1 MKSKSKGLV
10 TYSQVHH
17 KPFSYKNRKT
27 AEISAQNG

>member
-17 KPFSYKNRKT
+17 KPFSYENRKP
-27 AEISAQNG
+27 AEISARNG